1 MNILVINSGSSS
13 IKYEYFDLE
22 QHQALASGV
31 LERIGE
37 TNASLTHRHQDAQG
51 HVQDTHSEQPVPDHR
66 AGLEWIGSILKESG
80 LIHGSNDLHGIGHR
94 VVHGGEVFK
103 EPTLINEEVIAAIL
117 AQSPLAPLHNP
128 ANLTGIEEACRFAPN
143 VPQVA
148 VFDTAFHQ
156 TIPAVAYQYAI
167 PRDLYQ
173 KHHVRRYGF
182 HGTSHRYVTQQAAHH
197 LEQPVDRVNLI
208 VFHLGNGASVAAI
221 RGGQSV
227 DTSMGM
233 TPLEGLIMGT
243 RCGDIDPSI
252 IFYLGR
258 VTGQSPQEIE
268 AKLNKESGLKGICG
282 ANDMREVIRRMEA
295 GDEQARLAHD
305 MVAYRIKKYLGA
317 YYAVLG
323 HVDAVVF
330 TGGIGENVHSIR
342 AKVCEDLES
351 LGIELDPHKNIQR
364 TRGIQ
369 EIHKNGS
376 PTKLLVIPTNEEL
389 QIAQLTAACIKDHR
403 PT

>member
-22 QHQALASGV
+22 QRQALASGV

-37 TNASLTHRHQDAQG
+37 NNASLTHRHQDARG
-51 HVQDTHSEQPVPDHR
+51 HVQEMRSEQPVPDHR
-66 AGLEWIGSILKESG
+66 AGLDWIGRMLRESG
-80 LIHGSNDLHGIGHR
+80 LTDGSNELHGIGHR

-103 EPTLINEEVIAAIL
+103 EPTLIDEEVIAAIRS
-117 AQSPLAPLHNP
+117 QSPLAPLHNP

-156 TIPAVAYQYAI
+156 TIPPVAYQYAI

-182 HGTSHRYVTQQAAHH
+182 HGTSHRYVTQQAADH
-197 LEQPVDRVNLI
+197 LKKPVDQVNLI

-221 RGGQSV
+221 RGGASV

-233 TPLEGLIMGT
+233 TPMEGLIMGT
-243 RCGDIDPSI
+243 RCGDIDPAI

-258 VTGQSPQEIE
+258 VTGQSPEEIE
-268 AKLNKESGLKGICG
+268 TRLNKESGLKGICG
-282 ANDMREVIRRMEA
+282 ASDMREVISRAEA

-323 HVDAVVF
+323 RVDAVVF

-342 AKVCEDLES
+342 AKVCEELES
-351 LGIELDPHKNIQR
+351 LGIELDPHKNTQR
-364 TRGIQ
+364 TGDIQ
-369 EIHKNGS
+369 EIHKDGS
-376 PTKLLVIPTNEEL
+376 PTRLLVIPTNEEL
-389 QIAQLTAACIKDHR
+389 QIAQLTAACISDHR
-403 PT
+403 PA

>member
-22 QHQALASGV
+22 RRQALASGV

-37 TNASLTHRHQDAQG
+37 TKACLTHRHQDAQG
-51 HVQDTHSEQPVPDHR
+51 HAQDMRAEQPVHDHR
-66 AGLEWIGSILKESG
+66 AGLEWIGNMLKESG
-80 LIHGSNDLHGIGHR
+80 LTHRSNDLHGIGHR

-103 EPTLINEEVIAAIL
+103 EPTLINEEVIAAIR
-117 AQSPLAPLHNP
+117 AQNPLAPLHNP

-167 PRDLYQ
+167 PRDLY
-173 KHHVRRYGF
+173 KKYHVRRYGF
-182 HGTSHRYVTQQAAHH
+182 HGTSHRYVTQQAADH
-197 LEQPVDRVNLI
+197 LKQPVDQVNLI

-233 TPLEGLIMGT
+233 TPMEGLIMGT
-243 RCGDIDPSI
+243 RCGDIDPAI
-252 IFYLGR
+252 TFYLGR

-268 AKLNKESGLKGICG
+268 ARLNQESGLKGICG
-282 ANDMREVIRRMEA
+282 ASDMREVIGRMEE
-295 GDEQARLAHD
+295 GDKQACLAHD

-330 TGGIGENVHSIR
+330 TGGIGENAHSIR
-342 AKVCEDLES
+342 AKVCEDLER
-351 LGIELDPHKNIQR
+351 LGIELDPHRNTQR
-364 TRGIQ
+364 TKGIQ
-369 EIHKNGS
+369 EIHKEGS

-389 QIAQLTAACIKDHR
+389 QIAQLTAACIKGR
-403 PT
+403 LN